1 MSMNYDLNNEKGIA
15 FNELVYESLMTN
27 VTENIA

>member
-15 FNELVYESLMTN
+15 FSELVYESLMTN
-27 VTENIA
+27 VTENTA